1 MLTRSSPGGR
11 FRNKTWWDLRCERCL
26 TALTKGQRGITFF
39 HPLFSSSCRVFLLF
53 LHTLIFCVASTLP
66 HCEALFSFTNW
77 HGHTH
82 DRPEGF
88 LLAFS
93 RTITPLNFSFQMTVI
108 LSFSVLSCSPPSA
121 SPSPPS
127 PSRRFT
133 WEFSINH
140 LLAFHHH
147 QWLNSEGI
155 LYYLTSSQAFA

>member
-53 LHTLIFCVASTLP
+53 LHTLIFCVATLP
-66 HCEALFSFTNW
+66 HCEALFSFTNSDMAT
-77 HGHTH
+77 HTTVRRASACIQPDNH
-82 DRPEGF
+82 SFKLLFSDDCDPVLFHTFVHPTIRIPITTISFPEIH
-88 LLAFS
+88 L
-93 RTITPLNFSFQMTVI
+93 RV
-108 LSFSVLSCSPPSA
+108 
-121 SPSPPS
+121 
-127 PSRRFT
+127 
-133 WEFSINH
+133 SINH